1 MTKIWQNLVRPA
13 DLRVMSVAPT
23 VSLVSSRLVSL
34 AREDSADKACK
45 QKYNWLGS

>member
-1 MTKIWQNLVRPA
+1 MTNILQSFARPP

-34 AREDSADKACK
+34 AREDSADRACT
-45 QKYNWLGS
+45 Q